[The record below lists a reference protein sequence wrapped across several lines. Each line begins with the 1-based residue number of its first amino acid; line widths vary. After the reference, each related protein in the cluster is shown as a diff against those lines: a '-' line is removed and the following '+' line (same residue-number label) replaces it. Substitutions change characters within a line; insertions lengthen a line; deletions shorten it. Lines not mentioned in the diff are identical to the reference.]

1 MERARKVG
9 GSQRR
14 VVCEFEKQTPTS
26 AGELVYGS
34 LFVIEIVK
42 LTSALIEL
50 HFGDLESIRSLG
62 PVKFS
67 GRRGKGL
74 DGNRL
79 DGSVKFSGRRG
90 TKDSMEIDSTSH
102 LLDIHLDRGVIN

>member
-14 VVCEFEKQTPTS
+14 VVCEFEKQTRTS
-26 AGELVYGS
+26 VGELVYGS

-67 GRRGKGL
+67 GRRGK
-74 DGNRL
+74 
-79 DGSVKFSGRRG
+79 
-90 TKDSMEIDSTSH
+90 KDWMEIDSMDQSSFPGDEGKRTRWKSTRHHTYSIYTS
-102 LLDIHLDRGVIN
+102 IVVS

>member
-14 VVCEFEKQTPTS
+14 VVCEFEKQTRTS
-26 AGELVYGS
+26 VGELVYGS

-67 GRRGKGL
+67 GRRGK
-74 DGNRL
+74 
-79 DGSVKFSGRRG
+79 
-90 TKDSMEIDSTSH
+90 KDSMEIDSMDQSSFPGDEGKRTRWKSTRHHTYSIYTS
-102 LLDIHLDRGVIN
+102 IVVS